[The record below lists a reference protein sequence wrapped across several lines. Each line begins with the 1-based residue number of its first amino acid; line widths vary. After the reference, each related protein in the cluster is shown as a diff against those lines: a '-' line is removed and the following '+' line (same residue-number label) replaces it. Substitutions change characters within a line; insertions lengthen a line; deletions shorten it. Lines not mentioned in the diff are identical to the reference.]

1 MNESRIFNYFEITFW
16 LSSLIPMQVD
26 NEEGVEEMTQTKTGT
41 NEYEVLVMVI
51 TQNQIEDQPNK
62 VFSTELD
69 WITTH

>member
-1 MNESRIFNYFEITFW
+1 
-16 LSSLIPMQVD
+16 MQVD